1 MRVARIAWDGSDA
14 EAIAADVR
22 AAAAAPPGLVAR
34 VGEIIESV
42 AKRGDAALLE
52 LTVHL
57 DGVVERPATVRVDP
71 DEIERDRESLNPGL
85 RAALELAAG
94 NIRAVAEAEL
104 EGVADTEATLAQGQT
119 VRIVERPVAAAGA
132 YAPGGRASYPS
143 SLLMAC
149 IPGRVAGVERVALAT
164 PPEPD
169 GRVGAVTL
177 AAAAIAGVDE
187 VYALGGAHAVAAL
200 ALGTQTIE
208 PVDVVAGPGN
218 AWVTEAKRQ
227 LFGEIGVDGLAG
239 PSELAV
245 VFDAS
250 ADPWHLALDLMAQ
263 AEHGAD
269 SPLLAVSPDA
279 AALDAVAKHI
289 AAGAPER
296 PSVAEAPLALVEA
309 PSLDAAI
316 DLVDALAPEH
326 LELRFEGADAALAAE
341 RVAGCVFVGSG
352 GATAFGDYA
361 AGSNHI
367 LPTGGAAR
375 FSGPH
380 GVRTFMRR
388 TSVVTLDDRAAASL
402 APSVDRIARAEGLP
416 VHGESARARATGAR
430 AGGEEVGDSPVT

>member
-1 MRVARIAWDGSDA
+1 MRVARVTWDGTDPD
-14 EAIAADVR
+14 AIAAAVR
-22 AAAAAPPGLVAR
+22 AAAVTPPGLAAR
-34 VGEIIESV
+34 VAEIIESV

-57 DGVVERPATVRVDP
+57 DGVVERPRTVRVDP
-71 DEIERDRESLNPGL
+71 EEIVRDRESLNADL
-85 RAALELAAG
+85 TDALELAAE
-94 NIRAVAEAEL
+94 NIRTVAGAEL
-104 EGVADTEATLAQGQT
+104 AGIAETTVELAQGQS

-132 YAPGGRASYPS
+132 YAPGGRAAYPS

-149 IPGRVAGVERVALAT
+149 VPARVAGVERIALAT

-200 ALGTQTIE
+200 ALGTDSID

-218 AWVTEAKRQ
+218 PWVTEAKRQ
-227 LFGEIGVDGLAG
+227 LFGEVGVDGLAG
-239 PSELAV
+239 PSEIAV
-245 VFDAS
+245 VFDTS
-250 ADPWHLALDLMAQ
+250 ANPKHVALDLMAQ

-269 SPLLAVSPDA
+269 SPLLAVSPDS
-279 AALDAVAKHI
+279 AALDAVAEHV
-289 AAGAPER
+289 ATGAPER

-309 PSLDAAI
+309 PSLEAAI
-316 DLVDALAPEH
+316 ELVDVMAPEH
-326 LELRFEGADAALAAE
+326 LELRFDGADESVAAE
-341 RVAGCVFVGSG
+341 RVAGCVFVGEG

-380 GVRTFMRR
+380 GVRTFLRR
-388 TSVVTLDDRAAASL
+388 TSIVTLDGAAATAL
-402 APSVDRIARAEGLP
+402 APAVDRIARAEGLP
-416 VHGESARARATGAR
+416 VHGESARARATE
-430 AGGEEVGDSPVT
+430 AGTGGSENDDLQVS